1 LRRNIRFWQSKK
13 FIAAIDHIA
22 RVYGKSM
29 ENTLRKKELQIQNIN
44 KCLFFKIR
52 RWSRHEILNSSPSFL
67 NKEALLKPTPYTLKG

>member
-1 LRRNIRFWQSKK
+1 
-13 FIAAIDHIA
+13 
-22 RVYGKSM
+22 M

-52 RWSRHEILNSSPSFL
+52 RWSRHEILNLSPSFL